1 LYGFWLFMLV
11 MDLLIPTMI
20 YIGRRY
26 QRKPPKEINSLSGYR
41 TSMSMKNQDT
51 WKFAHNY
58 VGKIWFTSGIV
69 VIIPTIFIFMYLFG
83 KRADTIGYIGGAI
96 CFIEMIPMIG
106 SILPTEKALHKTFD
120 INGYRK

>member
-1 LYGFWLFMLV
+1 
-11 MDLLIPTMI
+11 MI

-83 KRADTIGYIGGAI
+83 KRADTIGYIGGSI